1 MCMYESVFLREAE
14 ARYGEAG
21 SAGLSDTELVQMAL
35 GLDKE
40 EAEGVA
46 DAVISR
52 APALLPDRISAKVE
66 SLLELCRR
74 IKGTGRIISSPD
86 DAFRCISHFAMDA
99 KQEMLIVMELNGA
112 NEVMDTFVATQGL
125 IDEILARPREVFAKP
140 IADRAVA
147 IIIAHNHPSGITRP
161 SEDDKNVTARMVE
174 AGKML
179 GIKVLDHLVFT
190 EDRYYS
196 FLSNGLIKK
205 EEKNDG

>member
-1 MCMYESVFLREAE
+1 MYESVFLREAE
-14 ARYGEAG
+14 ARYGVSG
-21 SAGLSDTELVQMAL
+21 SAGLSDTELVQIAL
-35 GLDKE
+35 GLDKN

-52 APALLPDRISAKVE
+52 APAILSGSISAKVE

-86 DAFRCISHFAMDA
+86 DAFRRISHFAMDA
-99 KQEMLIVMELNGA
+99 KQEMFIVMELNGA
-112 NEVMDTFVATQGL
+112 HEVMDTFVATQGFVNR
-125 IDEILARPREVFAKP
+125 AYVHPREVFAKP

-147 IIIAHNHPSGITRP
+147 VIIAHNHPSGATDP
-161 SEDDKNVTARMVE
+161 SEEDKDVTLRIRM
-174 AGKML
+174 AGEIL

-196 FLSNGLIKK
+196 FLAHGLIK

>member
-1 MCMYESVFLREAE
+1 MYESVFLREAE
-14 ARYGEAG
+14 ARYGVSG
-21 SAGLSDTELVQMAL
+21 SAGLSDTELVQIAL

-52 APALLPDRISAKVE
+52 APAILSDRISAKVE

-74 IKGTGRIISSPD
+74 IKGTGKIISSPD
-86 DAFRCISHFAMDA
+86 DAFRRISHFAIDA

-112 NEVMDTFVATQGL
+112 HEVMDTFVATQGL
-125 IDEILARPREVFAKP
+125 ADRTLVHPREVFAKP

-147 IIIAHNHPSGITRP
+147 IIIAHNHPAGPVRP
-161 SEDDKNVTARMVE
+161 SEGDKEATAKIVE

-179 GIKVLDHLVFT
+179 GIQVLDHLVFT

-205 EEKNDG
+205 EDKNDG

>member
-1 MCMYESVFLREAE
+1 MYESVFLRDAE
-14 ARYGEAG
+14 ARYGVSG
-21 SAGLSDTELVQMAL
+21 SAGLNDTELVQMAL

-52 APALLPDRISAKVE
+52 APALLSDRISAKVE

-74 IKGTGRIISSPD
+74 MKGTGRIISSPD
-86 DAFRCISHFAMDA
+86 DAFRYISHFAMDA
-99 KQEMLIVMELNGA
+99 KQEMFIVMELNGA
-112 NEVMDTFVATQGL
+112 HEVIDTFVATQGL
-125 IDEILARPREVFAKP
+125 LNKTIVHPREVFAKP

-147 IIIAHNHPSGITRP
+147 VIIAHNHPSGSTDP
-161 SEDDKNVTARMVE
+161 SREDMEVTDRIVE
-174 AGKML
+174 SGKML

-196 FLSNGLIKK
+196 FLANGLIK